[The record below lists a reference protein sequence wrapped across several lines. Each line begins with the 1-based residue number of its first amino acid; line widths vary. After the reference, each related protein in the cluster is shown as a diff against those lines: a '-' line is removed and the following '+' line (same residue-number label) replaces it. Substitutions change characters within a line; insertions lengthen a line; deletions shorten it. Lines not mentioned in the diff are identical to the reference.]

1 MELQADRRRHMDG
14 RSTFLRERDKTPLS
28 GERCSMRYLP
38 LLAAIILSDCVRSTT
53 THSAPLEEDTS
64 IVFPKFYERFPVVV
78 GGQGLPYELD
88 GVTLRAITI
97 AANDF
102 IPPGT
107 KERPCWQRQ
116 EAHRYRVIRR
126 GDIIFVDI
134 SWDRQYCEVNF
145 GILDGGVRY
154 AISTDGRILR
164 RLFDGEPEG
173 PLGPEAPDAGD
184 PQFKGTSVPLSSLG
198 SLYGEPVPNALPP
211 GWLDG
216 GIGPMSPVSRLPKS
230 SSSDG
235 GTPDGDPSR
244 APSQ

>member
-1 MELQADRRRHMDG
+1 M
-14 RSTFLRERDKTPLS
+14 P

-38 LLAAIILSDCVRSTT
+38 LLAAIILSDCIRSSTT
-53 THSAPLEEDTS
+53 HPTPEEEDTS
-64 IVFPKFYERFPVVV
+64 IIFPRFYDRFPVVV
-78 GGQGLPYELD
+78 GEQGLPYELD

-102 IPPGT
+102 IPPTT

-116 EAHRYRVIRR
+116 EAHFYRVIRR

-134 SWDRQYCEVNF
+134 SWNSQYCKVGF

-173 PLGPEAPDAGD
+173 PFGPESPDAGE
-184 PQFKGTSVPLSSLG
+184 QEFKGTPVPLSSLG
-198 SLYGEPVPNALPP
+198 TIYGEPVPNALPP
-211 GWLDG
+211 GWWDG
-216 GIGPMSPVSRLPKS
+216 GVGPASPVSRPPQAS
-230 SSSDG
+230 SPDG
-235 GTPDGDPSR
+235 GTPDGGP
-244 APSQ
+244 

>member
-1 MELQADRRRHMDG
+1 
-14 RSTFLRERDKTPLS
+14 
-28 GERCSMRYLP
+28 MRYLP
-38 LLAAIILSDCVRSTT
+38 LLAAIILADCVLSPATRST
-53 THSAPLEEDTS
+53 PLEEDTS

-78 GGQGLPYELD
+78 GEQGLPYELD

-116 EAHRYRVIRR
+116 EAHRYRVIRK

-134 SWDRQYCEVNF
+134 SWNRHYCEVNF

-173 PLGPEAPDAGD
+173 PFGPESPDAGD
-184 PQFKGTSVPLSSLG
+184 QGFKGTPVPLSSLG
-198 SLYGEPVPNALPP
+198 TIYGEPLPNALPP

-216 GIGPMSPVSRLPKS
+216 GLGPAGPVSRPPQALVP
-230 SSSDG
+230 DG
-235 GTPDGDPSR
+235 GSPPDGGSSW
-244 APSQ
+244 AE